1 MLYLSGRVK
10 DAVLGTELTSA
21 VVVRYDAAG
30 NRIDSIKADRGRT
43 YKNGEVIELA
53 RFGFM
58 VERKDS
64 TYVFDVECPGYITQT
79 VTYRVENVG
88 KREDRR
94 EIPILFLQKAPHKL
108 NEVTVTE

>member
-10 DAVLGTELTSA
+10 DAVLGTKLTSA

-58 VERKDS
+58 VERKD
-64 TYVFDVECPGYITQT
+64 
-79 VTYRVENVG
+79 
-88 KREDRR
+88 
-94 EIPILFLQKAPHKL
+94 
-108 NEVTVTE
+108 

>member
-1 MLYLSGRVK
+1 MKQPNRFIACLLLLLICFSLSGKEDDMLYLSGRVK

-58 VERKDS
+58 VERKD
-64 TYVFDVECPGYITQT
+64 
-79 VTYRVENVG
+79 
-88 KREDRR
+88 
-94 EIPILFLQKAPHKL
+94 
-108 NEVTVTE
+108 